1 MKRDADARLAVSP
14 SFRVPPDFVA
24 AELEFMAGAPARPP
38 GSARGAVVFMERMKI
53 LLADDHAV
61 LRAGLRM
68 LINAQPDMEVVGE
81 AGDGREAI
89 EQVEKLWPDIVVLD
103 LSMPGLDGLSALG
116 LIKARAPRIKILVL
130 TMHDDER
137 YLREVLGAGGSGYVV
152 KKAADMELLSAIRAV
167 NRGEVYVNSSLT
179 SPRVEEIFDRRVAGE
194 VRVSDRFEDL
204 SDREKEVLCLLAR
217 GYTNQQIAD
226 TLFSSVKTIE
236 TYRARLMEKL
246 ELRTRVELVQY
257 ALQRGF

>member
-1 MKRDADARLAVSP
+1 
-14 SFRVPPDFVA
+14 
-24 AELEFMAGAPARPP
+24 
-38 GSARGAVVFMERMKI
+38 MERMRI

-68 LINAQPDMEVVGE
+68 LINVQPDMEVVGE

-89 EQVEKLWPDIVVLD
+89 EQVEKLRPDIVVLD
-103 LSMPGLDGLSALG
+103 LSMPDLGGLSALG
-116 LIKARAPRIKILVL
+116 VIKATAPKTKVLVL
-130 TMHDDER
+130 TMYDDEG

-167 NRGEVYVNSSLT
+167 KRGEVYVHSSLT
-179 SPRVEEIFDRRVAGE
+179 RPLVEEILECRVRGRSGA
-194 VRVSDRFEDL
+194 SDRFENL
-204 SDREKEVLCLLAR
+204 SDREKEVLRLLAR

-226 TLFSSVKTIE
+226 TLFLSVKTIE

-246 ELRTRVELVQY
+246 ELRTRAELVQY
-257 ALQRGF
+257 ALEKGLLTLNAS